1 MVCYFPISRFLTLF
15 ELLRGIELIGVKFLL
30 SYYTTTKTHTNANS
44 EFNKKFWI
52 GEKGKIGD
60 IVYTYQGSTYVRS
73 LDISDLVPIGNVPHG
88 IKIVFNSENI
98 YHLTVIKTGS
108 VESIACE
115 TWGELLSEVEQLR

>member
-1 MVCYFPISRFLTLF
+1 M
-15 ELLRGIELIGVKFLL
+15 IGVKFLL

-98 YHLTVIKTGS
+98 YHLTVIKTGD
-108 VESIACE
+108 VESIVCE
-115 TWGELLSEVEQLR
+115 TWGELLSEVEKL